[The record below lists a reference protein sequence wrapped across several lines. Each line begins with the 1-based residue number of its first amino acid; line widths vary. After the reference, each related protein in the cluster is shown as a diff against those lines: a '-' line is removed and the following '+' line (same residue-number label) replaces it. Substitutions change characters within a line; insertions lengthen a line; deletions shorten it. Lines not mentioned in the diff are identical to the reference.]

1 MRELRLTPVIIANY
15 NDLENSWPLHFNILL
30 KLESFELPVVTESKK
45 SAQNRVPCQPNTS

>member
-45 SAQNRVPCQPNTS
+45 SA